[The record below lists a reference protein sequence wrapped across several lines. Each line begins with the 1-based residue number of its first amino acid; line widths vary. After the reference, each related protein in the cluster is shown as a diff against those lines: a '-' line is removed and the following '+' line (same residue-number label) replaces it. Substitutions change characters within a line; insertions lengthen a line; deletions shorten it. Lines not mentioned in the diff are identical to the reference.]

1 MNQVFVLRVLFGG
14 SSEFSET
21 ARYLDFIS
29 TKWKILSVK
38 APYKG
43 MSSFQRGKDNNRV
56 EMLLYLKIGIAKVCS
71 KFDGVYYLIMNVIAV
86 FMENIHCGAVSSAQ
100 FHASMLAT
108 NDINSVKC
116 VVNTL
121 TE

>member
-1 MNQVFVLRVLFGG
+1 MFNFIGVFHESKVRAFEFYLEGHP
-14 SSEFSET
+14 EFSET

-29 TKWKILSVK
+29 TKWKFLSVK

-43 MSSFQRGKDNNRV
+43 MSSFQLGKDNNRV

-86 FMENIHCGAVSSAQ
+86 FMENIHCVAVSSAQ
-100 FHASMLAT
+100 FHASMW
-108 NDINSVKC
+108 
-116 VVNTL
+116 
-121 TE
+121 

>member
-1 MNQVFVLRVLFGG
+1 MNPVFVLRVLFGG
-14 SSEFSET
+14 VILSFLKLLVTSIS
-21 ARYLDFIS
+21 IS

-43 MSSFQRGKDNNRV
+43 MSSFQLGKDNNRV

-100 FHASMLAT
+100 FHASMWRRM
-108 NDINSVKC
+108 I
-116 VVNTL
+116 
-121 TE
+121 

>member
-1 MNQVFVLRVLFGG
+1 MNQVFVASSFIWRVILSFLKLLVTSI
-14 SSEFSET
+14 SSHQME
-21 ARYLDFIS
+21 
-29 TKWKILSVK
+29 ILSVK

-86 FMENIHCGAVSSAQ
+86 FMETFIVVQQVAHN
-100 FHASMLAT
+100 SMLACG
-108 NDINSVKC
+108 D
-116 VVNTL
+116 
-121 TE
+121 E

>member
-1 MNQVFVLRVLFGG
+1 MEGHP
-14 SSEFSET
+14 EFSET

-29 TKWKILSVK
+29 TKWKILSVD

-43 MSSFQRGKDNNRV
+43 MSSFQLGKDNNRV

-71 KFDGVYYLIMNVIAV
+71 KFDGIYYLIMNVIAV

-100 FHASMLAT
+100 FHASMWRRM
-108 NDINSVKC
+108 I
-116 VVNTL
+116 
-121 TE
+121 

>member
-1 MNQVFVLRVLFGG
+1 MFNFIGVFHESSVRASSFIWRVILSFLKLLVPRFHLHQM
-14 SSEFSET
+14 E
-21 ARYLDFIS
+21 
-29 TKWKILSVK
+29 ILSVK

-43 MSSFQRGKDNNRV
+43 MSSFQLGKDNNRV

-100 FHASMLAT
+100 FHASMWRRM
-108 NDINSVKC
+108 I
-116 VVNTL
+116 
-121 TE
+121 

>member
-1 MNQVFVLRVLFGG
+1 MEGHH
-14 SSEFSET
+14 EFSAT

-38 APYKG
+38 APYKA
-43 MSSFQRGKDNNRV
+43 MSSFQLGKDNNRV

-86 FMENIHCGAVSSAQ
+86 FMENIHCDAVSNAK
-100 FHASMLAT
+100 FHVSMWRRM
-108 NDINSVKC
+108 I
-116 VVNTL
+116 
-121 TE
+121 